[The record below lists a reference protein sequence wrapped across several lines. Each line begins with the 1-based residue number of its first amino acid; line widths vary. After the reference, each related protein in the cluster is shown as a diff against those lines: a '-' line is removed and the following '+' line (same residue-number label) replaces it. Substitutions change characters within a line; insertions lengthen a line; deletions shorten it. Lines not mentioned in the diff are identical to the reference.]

1 MGRSDADLSIHTGAV
16 TSRLLALT
24 DPSDRRILVVDDDDL
39 ELSLICDRLRARNFQ
54 VSQAANGQE
63 ALDILERE
71 WFPVVIT
78 DWQMPVLDGLEFTQQ
93 LRKRGVTDTFVIM
106 LTVLNSSFDYE
117 RAYESGVDDYLSK
130 KQPDVE
136 LHARIHAAFTT
147 LKLRREL
154 QAARAALAAVSK
166 AP

>member
-1 MGRSDADLSIHTGAV
+1 MGRSDGNVNIDTGPV

-39 ELSLICDRLRARNFQ
+39 ELSLICDRLRARNFL

-63 ALDILERE
+63 ALDMLERE
-71 WFPVVIT
+71 WFPVVVT
-78 DWQMPVLDGLEFTQQ
+78 DWQMPVVDGLEFTQQ

-136 LHARIHAAFTT
+136 LYARIHAAFTT

-154 QAARAALAAVSK
+154 EAARAALAAVSK